1 MTITKIMFLTVSS
14 LGLYDKPVVIE
25 GKRER
30 KTTIFLASQ
39 TTPQAITIPKPLL
52 FVVG

>member
-1 MTITKIMFLTVSS
+1 MTLTKIVTFLTVSS

-39 TTPQAITIPKPLL
+39 TPQAISIPKALL